1 MTSKPSKPTGIPKN
15 IASLM
20 DHLDDYARAQVQ
32 NALKKRKCGNNDE
45 AAVSRKRKDIFGEP
59 TLRTQDDAVKHRQEI
74 RLAQKAVTAAKNAL
88 QATNLRPEPK
98 PRAKKAKTQ
107 GETSS
112 GSPPPSDASENGA
125 QEDDSSSD
133 SDGED

>member
-1 MTSKPSKPTGIPKN
+1 MTSKPTTIPKN

-20 DHLDDYARAQVQ
+20 HLLDDNARTQVQ
-32 NALKKRKCGNNDE
+32 NALKKRKCGKNDE
-45 AAVSRKRKDIFGEP
+45 VVSKKRKEIFGEP
-59 TLRTQDDAVKHRQEI
+59 TLRTQDDAVKHMQEI

-88 QATNLRPEPK
+88 QATNLLPEPK